1 MMQFC
6 TEGAGCEFGSNLPG
20 NIVME
25 GFMTV
30 PVNVVMKLNCRYP
43 DLVRA
48 TVHHASFQHSF
59 VLSLRQLSDGRQASM
74 SSCESTVRPEA
85 NGKVSVRSNSWHWQI
100 PVQFDRA
107 HLDEFLNS
115 VRDFLKHA

>member
-1 MMQFC
+1 MQFC
-6 TEGAGCEFGSNLPG
+6 GNGAGCEFGSSIAG

-30 PVNVVMKLNCRYP
+30 PVNVVFKINCQYP
-43 DLVRA
+43 DLLRA
-48 TVHHASFQHSF
+48 TVHHTSFQHSF
-59 VLSLRQLSDGRQASM
+59 ALSLRQLSDGRHASM

-100 PVQFDRA
+100 PVQFERA
-107 HLDEFLNS
+107 LLDEFLNA
-115 VRDFLKHA
+115 VQNFLKHA